1 MNATIQKQGNS
12 QGIRIPKIVLEQANL
27 SENDQ
32 VELTTLYDNIILK
45 KITNTRHIALQE
57 RLETFYGKTLNMIEK
72 IENYEEI
79 ETGEPVGDEI
89 CQLF

>member
-1 MNATIQKQGNS
+1 VFI
-12 QGIRIPKIVLEQANL
+12 
-27 SENDQ
+27 
-32 VELTTLYDNIILK
+32 Y
-45 KITNTRHIALQE
+45 IALQE

-89 CQLF
+89 C

>member
-32 VELTTLYDNIILK
+32 VELTTLDDNIILK
-45 KITNTRHIALQE
+45 K
-57 RLETFYGKTLNMIEK
+57 
-72 IENYEEI
+72 
-79 ETGEPVGDEI
+79 
-89 CQLF
+89 